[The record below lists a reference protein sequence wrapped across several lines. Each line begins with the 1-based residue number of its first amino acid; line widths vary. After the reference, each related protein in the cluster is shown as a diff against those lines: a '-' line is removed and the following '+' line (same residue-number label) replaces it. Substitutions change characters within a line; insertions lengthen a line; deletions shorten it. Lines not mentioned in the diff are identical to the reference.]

1 MTSDSLYIYSNAIFG
16 ADNERL
22 SFVEQK
28 ENEYTFLNAKGDR
41 YVMNFDY
48 RKEETN
54 AESLSIIGPD
64 YKISLLPLESNMF
77 TSEGLAFYHKKR
89 VAPCAEHYFSGRWYG
104 KIIRTSDNQ
113 SLSNI
118 CMEFIGDTLHIYS
131 NAIFGYS
138 NEELYNI
145 DFENG
150 AFVYA
155 NASDEKFQLKPRYNG
170 TAISLTGDDFHIE
183 VEPFEGEWDEAMA
196 FYQKR
201 KVPRNADFYFSGRWH
216 GKIIRT
222 SDNQSL
228 SNICMEFIGD
238 TLYVYSNAIFGRSNE
253 ELYNI
258 DFENGTFVYANASG
272 EKFQLIPQYNGT
284 DISLTGDDF
293 RIEVEPLEG
302 KWDEA
307 MAFYLKQEVARNAD
321 GYLFGTYV
329 GKINILFPMADMLGI
344 LSGVGTG
351 VYDMEGT
358 MTLEFLEGNRCR
370 VSMKAALTDPRMKL
384 LAVLSG
390 GNALNIPPK
399 VSPYKVEGNQFRC
412 GGDLYYIQPDGSI
425 VLPSQKRSGLEMDKV
440 VLRKQY

>member
-89 VAPCAEHYFSGRWYG
+89 VAPCAEHYFSGRWY
-104 KIIRTSDNQ
+104 
-113 SLSNI
+113 
-118 CMEFIGDTLHIYS
+118 
-131 NAIFGYS
+131 
-138 NEELYNI
+138 
-145 DFENG
+145 
-150 AFVYA
+150 
-155 NASDEKFQLKPRYNG
+155 
-170 TAISLTGDDFHIE
+170 
-183 VEPFEGEWDEAMA
+183 
-196 FYQKR
+196 
-201 KVPRNADFYFSGRWH
+201 

>member
-1 MTSDSLYIYSNAIFG
+1 MKNELTLLSQEIILKSLDWAYCKAVSMRKLFFLVTIILIVLSGCNRSPIIGHIWYGELYRNSDGKKLSDVSLKMTSDSLYIYSNAIFG

-89 VAPCAEHYFSGRWYG
+89 VAPCAEHYFSGRWY
-104 KIIRTSDNQ
+104 
-113 SLSNI
+113 
-118 CMEFIGDTLHIYS
+118 
-131 NAIFGYS
+131 
-138 NEELYNI
+138 
-145 DFENG
+145 
-150 AFVYA
+150 
-155 NASDEKFQLKPRYNG
+155 
-170 TAISLTGDDFHIE
+170 
-183 VEPFEGEWDEAMA
+183 
-196 FYQKR
+196 
-201 KVPRNADFYFSGRWH
+201 

>member
-1 MTSDSLYIYSNAIFG
+1 MKNELTLLSQEIILKSLDWAYCKAVSMRKLFFLVTIILIVLSGCNRSPIIGHIWYGELYRNSDGKKLSDVSFKMTSDSLYIYSNAIFG

-89 VAPCAEHYFSGRWYG
+89 VAPCAEHYFSGRWY
-104 KIIRTSDNQ
+104 
-113 SLSNI
+113 
-118 CMEFIGDTLHIYS
+118 
-131 NAIFGYS
+131 
-138 NEELYNI
+138 
-145 DFENG
+145 
-150 AFVYA
+150 
-155 NASDEKFQLKPRYNG
+155 
-170 TAISLTGDDFHIE
+170 
-183 VEPFEGEWDEAMA
+183 
-196 FYQKR
+196 
-201 KVPRNADFYFSGRWH
+201 

>member
-1 MTSDSLYIYSNAIFG
+1 MKNELTSLSQEVILKSLDWAYCKAVSMRKLFFSVTIILIVLSGCNRSPIIGHIWYGELYRNSDGKKLSDVSLKMTSDSLYIYSNAIFG

-118 CMEFIGDTLHIYS
+118 CMEFIGDTL
-131 NAIFGYS
+131 
-138 NEELYNI
+138 
-145 DFENG
+145 
-150 AFVYA
+150 
-155 NASDEKFQLKPRYNG
+155 
-170 TAISLTGDDFHIE
+170 
-183 VEPFEGEWDEAMA
+183 
-196 FYQKR
+196 
-201 KVPRNADFYFSGRWH
+201 
-216 GKIIRT
+216 
-222 SDNQSL
+222 
-228 SNICMEFIGD
+228 
-238 TLYVYSNAIFGRSNE
+238 YVYSNAIFGCSNE

-258 DFENGTFVYANASG
+258 DFENGTFVYANASD

-284 DISLTGDDF
+284 AISLTGDDF

-307 MAFYLKQEVARNAD
+307 MAFYLKREVARNAD

-329 GKINILFPMADMLGI
+329 GKINILSPMADMYGI

-351 VYDMEGT
+351 VMDMEGT

-370 VSMKAALTDPRMKL
+370 VSMEATFTDPRMKL
-384 LAVLSG
+384 LATLSG
-390 GNALNIPPK
+390 KALNSPLE
-399 VSPYKVEGNQFRC
+399 VLPYKVEGNQFRC

-425 VLPSQKRSGLEMDKV
+425 VLPSQKRSGVKMDRV
-440 VLRKQY
+440 VLRKQS